1 MKISRTILALSAASL
16 FAASVAQGAIISTT
30 FNVTNAVLPSLYSGT
45 LDAPCT
51 PIGGT
56 PGTPGAGFFFCTAAS
71 ITPVAIAI
79 VPSPTGGAGAISLK
93 YDDAT
98 GQVTEISSLDFYV
111 SNLAIKITA
120 AVSGDV
126 TVVSGNNVPVANDF
140 PFLKA
145 GTAGTNASADADQ
158 NPGSI
163 TSFQYD
169 APGTETDA
177 TQFAT
182 FTNIVDTCVGTACA
196 LIPVL
201 NINGLRYEIVGTVT
215 GTGASRVYNGA
226 LRSETS
232 NNSNYIVNFTS
243 AVVPAPAAG
252 SLLLTAVGG
261 LAARRLKKRAA

>member
-51 PIGGT
+51 PFGGT
-56 PGTPGAGFFFCTAAS
+56 PGTPGAGFFFCAAAS
-71 ITPVAIAI
+71 IAPVVIAI
-79 VPSPTGGAGAISLK
+79 TPSAGGAGTISLK

-98 GQVTEISSLDFYV
+98 GQVTEITSLDFYV
-111 SNLAIKITA
+111 SNMLIKITA
-120 AVSGDV
+120 GVSGDV
-126 TVVSGNNVPVANDF
+126 TVVSGNSVPAVNDF

-145 GTAGTNASADADQ
+145 GTAGTNGSADADQ

-169 APGTETDA
+169 APGTEVDA

-201 NINGLRYEIVGTVT
+201 NINGLRYEIVGTVS
-215 GTGASRVYNGA
+215 GTGAGRTYNGT

-232 NNSNYIVNFTS
+232 NNSNYFVNFTS

-252 SLLLTAVGG
+252 WLLLTAVGG